1 MKLYHYV
8 TKGNN
13 VLNVGLLSISKNP
26 KADISYYTKRSG
38 VKTHKGVCAWM
49 EKCFKGRSRSIRCFT
64 TPLQWT
70 KKSLRIKELVDSC
83 DLFELNLDLLVKDG
97 LVEAIYLKPSIFD
110 GHYFS
115 MKSRE
120 KYLRCG
126 ADESLI
132 KLKSEKDIDYKYH
145 QTWDLCDDSKGLR
158 MAPLQFYVLIVKDG
172 VIPPKYLR
180 KISK

>member
-13 VLNVGLLSISKNP
+13 VLDVGLLSISKNP
-26 KADISYYTKRSG
+26 KTDINYYTKRSG
-38 VKTHKGVCAWM
+38 AKTHKGVCAWM

-70 KKSLRIKELVDSC
+70 EKSLRIKELVDSC

-97 LVEAIYLKPSIFD
+97 LVEAVYLKPSIFD

-115 MKSRE
+115 MEFRE
-120 KYLRCG
+120 NLGNG

-132 KLKSEKDIDYKYH
+132 KLKSVKDIDYKYH

-158 MAPLQFYVLIVKDG
+158 MAPLQYYILIVKDG
-172 VIPPKYLR
+172 VVPPKYLR

>member
-13 VLNVGLLSISKNP
+13 VMDVGLLSISVNP
-26 KADISYYTKRSG
+26 NADINYYIKRSRR
-38 VKTHKGVCAWM
+38 KTHKGVCAWM
-49 EKCFKGRSRSIRCFT
+49 EKCFKGRSRAIRFFT

-70 KKSLRIKELVDSC
+70 EKSLRLKELVDSC
-83 DLFELNLDLLVKDG
+83 DLFELNLTRLVKDG
-97 LVEAIYLKPSIFD
+97 FVEAVYLKPSVFD

-115 MKSRE
+115 MESRE
-120 KYLRCG
+120 KCLRSG
-126 ADESLI
+126 ADETLI

-158 MAPLQFYVLIVKDG
+158 MAPLQYYVLVIKG
-172 VIPPKYLR
+172 GIIPPKYLT
-180 KISK
+180 KIG

>member
-13 VLNVGLLSISKNP
+13 VMNVGLLSISQNP
-26 KADISYYTKRSG
+26 KADINYYIKRSG
-38 VKTHKGVCAWM
+38 RKTHKGVCAWM
-49 EKCFKGRSRSIRCFT
+49 EKCFKGRSRAIRFFT

-70 KKSLRIKELVDSC
+70 EKSLRLKELVDSC
-83 DLFELNLDLLVKDG
+83 DLFELNLTRLVKDG
-97 LVEAIYLKPSIFD
+97 FVEAVYLKPSVFD

-115 MKSRE
+115 MESRE
-120 KYLRCG
+120 KCLCSG
-126 ADESLI
+126 ADETLI

-158 MAPLQFYVLIVKDG
+158 MAPLQYYVLVIKSG
-172 VIPPKYLR
+172 IIPPKYLT
-180 KISK
+180 KIG

>member
-1 MKLYHYV
+1 M
-8 TKGNN
+8 
-13 VLNVGLLSISKNP
+13 
-26 KADISYYTKRSG
+26 D
-38 VKTHKGVCAWM
+38 
-49 EKCFKGRSRSIRCFT
+49 E
-64 TPLQWT
+64 
-70 KKSLRIKELVDSC
+70 KSLRIKELIDSC

-97 LVEAIYLKPSIFD
+97 LVEAVYLKPSVFD

-132 KLKSEKDIDYKYH
+132 KLKSVKDIDYKYH

-172 VIPPKYLR
+172 IIPPKYLR
-180 KISK
+180 KVSK